1 MIQTGNIGYIKQQ
14 ALKHLQAM
22 TNNPSAMFH
31 DGQLEAILELVAN
44 YKQILVVQKTGWGK
58 SAVYFIAYLRSP
70 QANRPTRSGP
80 RRRTNEPSSITRRF

>member
-44 YKQILVVQKTGWGK
+44 YKQILVVQKNGLGEIGRVFYCLFNESTLGYSRTLTVK
-58 SAVYFIAYLRSP
+58 LNYFFLFYR
-70 QANRPTRSGP
+70 
-80 RRRTNEPSSITRRF
+80 